1 MSAAMH
7 QSSPLRRKGPRAA
20 IGFAGRLAAV
30 CAALIVG
37 AILPTTAALARKAA
51 SAPATKPAGHAY
63 FWHPEIAPSG
73 PMVMVV
79 SLDEQYIYVYRN
91 GVAIGV
97 SPISS
102 GRPGYETP
110 TGVYTILQKEREH
123 RSNLYDDAPMPYMQR
138 LTWDGVAMHG
148 GNLPGHPASHG
159 CIRLPPTFAEKLFQA
174 TRRGGVVVIADARV
188 SPAAIVH
195 PAALA
200 PIDLAG
206 QPAVPVRQGETDIP
220 LPVEAG
226 GAPLSIIISTHDRM
240 AYVLRD
246 GKLSASS
253 PLRVAPDAQEY
264 GFHGTL
270 LYVMGEDRTAPSS
283 RETAVRPLH
292 QWSAYRI
299 LGSGPVPEPAQM
311 AKQLKLPEAFGQ
323 GIQQALVPGTTV
335 LVTDLPGQG
344 GDALRPYASLLVS
357 DRPTA
362 TDAP

>member
-1 MSAAMH
+1 MAVPGRATTTDATYRA
-7 QSSPLRRKGPRAA
+7 SPLQRESLRAA
-20 IGFAGRLAAV
+20 IGFAGRAV
-30 CAALIVG
+30 AICSLLFLCV
-37 AILPTTAALARKAA
+37 ILPTAAAPVAR
-51 SAPATKPAGHAY
+51 PADHAY
-63 FWHPEIAPSG
+63 FWHPEIAPNG
-73 PMVMVV
+73 PLVMVV

-102 GRPGYETP
+102 GRTGHETP

-159 CIRLPPTFAEKLFQA
+159 CIRLPPSFAGKLFQA
-174 TRRGGVVVIADARV
+174 TRRGGVVVIADAQV

-200 PIDLAG
+200 PIDLTG
-206 QPAVPVRQGETDIP
+206 QPAAAVPRGETEVP
-220 LPVEAG
+220 LPSEAG
-226 GAPLSIIISTHDRM
+226 GAPLSIVISTRDRM

-253 PLRVAPDAQEY
+253 PLGVAPDSPGY

-270 LYVMGEDRTAPSS
+270 LYVMGEDRIAPSP

-311 AKQLKLPEAFGQ
+311 AKQLKLPEAFGE
-323 GIQQALVPGTTV
+323 GIRRALVPGSTV
-335 LVTDLPGQG
+335 LVTDLPGEG

-357 DRPTA
+357 DRPTVEGS
-362 TDAP
+362 P